1 MTVNKAAGLMLT
13 GGNAMERNI
22 MGLNKYLGLTLV
34 KAATC
39 NAMERNSQVL
49 KRVNLSFLKP

>member
-1 MTVNKAAGLMLT
+1 MLT